1 MNPINPPAS
10 TGPAQRLEAFPP
22 SAAAFD
28 WREVCDALGEA
39 IFVHAAGDGRILGVN
54 AAACQMYGYDAETL
68 GRCTLDEL
76 SEGVPPYSGDD
87 ARRWMARAA
96 TDGPQVFEWRART
109 AAGRIFWAE
118 VVLTA
123 DRASGRCLAAVRDL
137 SARKALA
144 AERERAAEALR
155 QSEERLRLLLGR
167 MPSVAVQGCAP
178 DGTVRYWNEA
188 SERLY
193 GYTAAEALGRNLA
206 LLIVP
211 PPLRDETRILWH
223 QILATSQALPPAEC
237 QLQRKDGSLVSVV
250 SSHMV
255 IGVPGATPE
264 LYRIDVDLSER
275 KQAEAERLDLE
286 RRLLHSQKLESLGV
300 LAGGVA
306 HDFNNLLTGV
316 LGNIELARSDLPA
329 GDPRAPL
336 LDDAI
341 GAARLAASLTHQM
354 LAYVGHTPFPVR
366 SLDLNAIVREQEPL
380 LHAAVAG
387 RAQLQLALAPD
398 LPEIDADSGQ
408 IGQILV
414 NLVTNAAESI
424 HAPPGTVELRTGRVD
439 HASEELLAASL
450 ITEKPQPQAF
460 VLLEIADTGCGMD
473 TVIAQRV
480 FDPFYSTKFAGR
492 GLGLPV
498 VQSIVRAHHGALFID
513 SRRGLGTVVTVL
525 LPLARTTAQPVVG
538 PAGASAPQPHRVLL
552 VVDDDEAVR
561 RLALRMGRRLGFE
574 VVTAADGEAAVELC
588 RHHAGGLHGA
598 IVDLTMPGMDGFEC
612 LRALHEVRPDLP
624 ALLVSGCSEAE
635 IAERHQPAAFAG
647 FLQKPFSIEQFT
659 AALRHLGPL
668 PAAKS

>member
-1 MNPINPPAS
+1 MNPTTQPAS
-10 TGPAQRLEAFPP
+10 TAPAQRLEAFPR
-22 SAAAFD
+22 SATAVD
-28 WREVCDALGEA
+28 WHEVCDALGEA
-39 IFVHAAGDGRILGVN
+39 IFVHAGADGRILGAN
-54 AAACQMYGYDAETL
+54 AAACRMYGYDAETL

-76 SEGVPPYSGDD
+76 SEGVPPYTGDD
-87 ARRWMARAA
+87 ARRRLARAVEEGPQVFDWRARAA
-96 TDGPQVFEWRART
+96 T
-109 AAGRIFWAE
+109 GRIFWAE
-118 VVLTA
+118 VVITA
-123 DRASGRCLAAVRDL
+123 DLASGRCLAAVRDI
-137 SARKALA
+137 SERKALA
-144 AERERAAEALR
+144 AERERATEALR
-155 QSEERLRLLLGR
+155 VSEERLRRLLGR
-167 MPSVAVQGCAP
+167 MPAVAVQGCAP

-206 LLIVP
+206 TLIVP
-211 PPLRDETRILWH
+211 PPVRDETRILWH
-223 QILATSQALPPAEC
+223 QILATGQALPPAEC
-237 QLQRKDGSLVSVV
+237 QLQRKDGSLVPVV

-255 IGVPGATPE
+255 IGVPGTGPE

-354 LAYVGHTPFPVR
+354 LAYVGHTQFQVH

-398 LPEIDADSGQ
+398 LPEIDGDSGQ

-424 HAPPGTVELRTGRVD
+424 LAPPGTIELRTSRVD
-439 HASEELLAASL
+439 DASEELLAASL
-450 ITEKPQPQAF
+450 ITEKPQPQPF

-473 TVIAQRV
+473 TATAQRV

-498 VQSIVRAHHGALFID
+498 VQGIVRAHHGALFIE

-525 LPLARTTAQPVVG
+525 LPLARSPAQPVVR
-538 PAGASAPQPHRVLL
+538 PTEASTATPRRVLL
-552 VVDDDEAVR
+552 VIDDEEAVR
-561 RLALRMGRRLGFE
+561 RIAQRMGRRLGFE
-574 VVTAADGEAAVELC
+574 VVTAADGEAAIELC
-588 RHHAGGLHGA
+588 RHHAGSLYGA

-624 ALLVSGCSEAE
+624 ALLVSGCVESE
-635 IAERHQPAAFAG
+635 IAERFDPAKFSG
-647 FLQKPFSIEQFT
+647 FLQKPFSMEQFT
-659 AALRHLGPL
+659 NAIRRLAPV
-668 PAAKS
+668 PVPTD